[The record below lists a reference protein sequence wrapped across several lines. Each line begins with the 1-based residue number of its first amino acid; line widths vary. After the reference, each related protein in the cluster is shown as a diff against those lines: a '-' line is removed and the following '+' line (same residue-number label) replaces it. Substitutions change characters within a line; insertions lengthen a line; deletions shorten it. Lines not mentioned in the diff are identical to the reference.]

1 MANDKR
7 KQKLQV
13 LKRIILAILII
24 IAAIFLI
31 RYYFKHY
38 YVVESVNTPIVWEDD
53 EIPTDSEDLSSQ
65 QDEIIQTDGILKV
78 HMIDCGQGDSFLF
91 EQNGKFGLIDC
102 GTRSGGQAVVVYL
115 QKLGVSKLQFVV
127 GTHPHDDH
135 MGGMYDVLSNFNCKT
150 VYIPKVEEGLVT
162 TQWYMK
168 LMKKIK
174 DDNIKVVNPKVN
186 SKFKLGDAVFR
197 VVGQLSPEEVGN
209 NINNYSI
216 VIKVSFGEMDI
227 LMTGDAETK
236 VEEQILANSKISLDC
251 EVLKL
256 GHHGSDT
263 STEEKFLEE
272 VDPDY
277 GLISCEVDNKYEHP
291 STETM
296 KKLKKHKVKVYRT
309 DEQGDIV
316 MTVTGDSISFDK
328 KKPGSYID
336 GVSLSKNKGEQQ

>member
-1 MANDKR
+1 MAIDKR
-7 KQKLQV
+7 KQKLQI
-13 LKRIILAILII
+13 LKKVFIAILII

-31 RYYFKHY
+31 KYYFKHY

-53 EIPTDSEDLSSQ
+53 EIPTDEDEISTE
-65 QDEIIQTDGILKV
+65 QDENLQTDGILKV

-102 GTRSGGQAVVVYL
+102 GTRSGGQAVVAYL
-115 QKLGVSKLQFVV
+115 QKLGVNKLQFVV

-135 MGGMYDVLSNFNCKT
+135 MGGMYDVLDNFNCKT
-150 VYIPKVEEGLVT
+150 VYIPEVEDGLVT

-197 VVGQLSPEEVGN
+197 VVGQLSAEKVGN
-209 NINNYSI
+209 NINNYST

-236 VEEQILANSKISLDC
+236 VEEEMLKNSKISLEC

-263 STEEKFLEE
+263 STETEFLEE
-272 VDPDY
+272 VNPDY
-277 GLISCEVDNKYEHP
+277 GLISCEVGNKYEHP

-296 KKLKKHKVKVYRT
+296 KKLKKRKVKVFRT

-316 MTVTGDSISFDK
+316 MTVTGNSISFD

-336 GVSLSKNKGEQQ
+336 GVSLAKK